1 LLILSF
7 NLHHQALSMRLYL
20 LLFLLLIADTGFAQA
35 GEKDALLN
43 KLDLELSKKETYDK
57 QKELRIQQLKTSLK
71 KAARNPKRSFDIC
84 TNIYDEYKSYQYD
97 SAYVYARKLSDLSAK
112 MGDLSKEYFSKVNV
126 GFILLSSGMFKEAFD
141 NLEGINSRLL
151 NDTVK
156 YEYYRLM
163 MRAYFDL
170 ANYDND
176 NQYGPEY
183 TKKANLYIDSA
194 IAISEPGKYNNLY
207 LIGYKK
213 LKNRNLASAEADFLN
228 LLNTQT
234 LTAHQRA
241 IVASTLGNI
250 YLEKKER
257 DKGIQ
262 YLVEAVIND
271 IQSSTKETLAIYW
284 LAEVFYKNGDIK
296 NAYKYIQEA
305 RADADFYGARQRQ
318 VQISSIL
325 PMVAAEKLNYT
336 EREKTR
342 FLIFLVSLTILVVL
356 VVVISVML
364 FRQLKN
370 LKAKEKIIEE
380 TNAELEIINNKLVE
394 DTHIKEEYIGYF
406 FNVISGY
413 ILKLEKL
420 KRSVDTKLSQKRYDH
435 IQLIVDNIQIKK
447 ERDTLF
453 HTFDHIFIKIFPNFI
468 KDFNSLFKK
477 EDQIWP
483 KNDEVLTTDL
493 RIFALIRLGV
503 TDTETISK
511 ILEYSEKTIYVYKM
525 RLKAKSILPPDEFD
539 KRINDIKA
547 VDVVNR
553 AKSNDI

>member
-1 LLILSF
+1 
-7 NLHHQALSMRLYL
+7 MRRLYL
-20 LLFLLLIADTGFAQA
+20 LLLLLLVSNAGFSSDKQT
-35 GEKDALLN
+35 EESLD
-43 KLDLELSKKETYDK
+43 KLDLELSKKGQYDK
-57 QKELRIQQLKTSLK
+57 SKEQRIQQLKTSFRRSL
-71 KAARNPKRSFDIC
+71 RNMQRSFDIC
-84 TNIYDEYKSYQYD
+84 STIYEEYKSYQYD
-97 SAYVYARKLSDLSAK
+97 SAYVYAHKLSQLSNRLN
-112 MGDLSKEYFSKVNV
+112 DVSKEYTSRVKV

-141 NLEGINSRLL
+141 NLSGINARMLS
-151 NDTVK
+151 DSMK

-163 MRAYFDL
+163 MRANFDL

-176 NQYGPEY
+176 NQYAPKYIEQ
-183 TKKANLYIDSA
+183 ANKYIDSA
-194 IAISEPGKYNNLY
+194 VAVSEPGSYNSLY

-213 LKNRNLASAEADFLN
+213 LKEGKSAAAEADFLN
-228 LLNTQT
+228 LINTRK
-234 LTAHQRA
+234 LTEHQHA
-241 IVASTLGNI
+241 IVASTLANI
-250 YLEKKER
+250 YLKNKSQR

-262 YLVEAVIND
+262 LLCEAVISD

-284 LAEVFYKNGDIK
+284 LAEVFYKSGDIK
-296 NAYKYIQEA
+296 NAYKYIQYA
-305 RADADFYGARQRQ
+305 SNDAEFYGARQRR

-325 PMVAAEKLNYT
+325 PMVAAEKLEYT

-342 FLIFLVSLTILVVL
+342 FLIFIVSLTILAAL
-356 VVVISVML
+356 VIVISFIL
-364 FRQLKN
+364 FKQLKN

-380 TNAELEIINNKLVE
+380 TNAELEIINNKLEE

-420 KRSVDTKLSQKRYDH
+420 KRSVDLKLSQKRYDH

-447 ERDTLF
+447 ERENLF
-453 HTFDHIFIKIFPNFI
+453 HTFDHIFIKIFPNFVAS
-468 KDFNSLFKK
+468 FNNLFKK

-503 TDTETISK
+503 ADSETISK

-525 RLKAKSILPPDEFD
+525 RLKAKSIYPPDEFD
-539 KRINDIKA
+539 KRIMEIKA
-547 VDVVNR
+547 VETR
-553 AKSNDI
+553 KQKSIPENVPN

>member
-1 LLILSF
+1 
-7 NLHHQALSMRLYL
+7 MRLPLLLL
-20 LLFLLLIADTGFAQA
+20 LLFVCNAAFSAGKTDELLA
-35 GEKDALLN
+35 
-43 KLDLELSKKETYDK
+43 KLDLELSKKEQYD
-57 QKELRIQQLKTSLK
+57 QNKELRIKELKTSLNRSS
-71 KAARNPKRSFDIC
+71 RNLKRSFDLC
-84 TNIYDEYKSYQYD
+84 SAIYDEYKSYQYD
-97 SAYVYARKLSDLSAK
+97 SAYVYARRLSQISHELKDI
-112 MGDLSKEYFSKVNV
+112 GREYYSKVNI

-141 NLEGINSRLL
+141 NLEGINSRML
-151 NDTVK
+151 DDSVK

-176 NQYGPEY
+176 NQYGPTY
-183 TKKANLYIDSA
+183 KAQANKYIDSA
-194 IAISEPGKYNNLY
+194 IAISKTGTYNNLY
-207 LIGYKK
+207 LQGYKN
-213 LKNRNLASAEADFLN
+213 LKNNNLAAAETDFLN
-228 LLNTQT
+228 LLNTVK
-234 LTAHQRA
+234 LTDHQHA

-250 YLEKKER
+250 YLERKQR
-257 DKGIQ
+257 DKGIEF
-262 YLVEAVIND
+262 LVDAVVSD
-271 IQSSTKETLAIYW
+271 IRSSTKETLAIYW
-284 LAEVFYKNGDIK
+284 LAEVFYKSGDIK

-305 RADADFYGARQRQ
+305 MADADFYGARQRR

-336 EREKTR
+336 EKEKAR
-342 FLIFLVSLTILVVL
+342 FLIYLVSLSVL
-356 VVVISVML
+356 VLLVIVISVKL
-364 FRQLKN
+364 FRQLKI
-370 LKAKEKIIEE
+370 LEAKEAIIEE
-380 TNAELEIINNKLVE
+380 TNAELEVINTRLIE

-447 ERDTLF
+447 ERDALF
-453 HTFDHIFIKIFPNFI
+453 YTFDHVFIKIFPNFI
-468 KDFNSLFKK
+468 TAFNSFFKK

-503 TDTETISK
+503 SDTETISK

-539 KRINDIKA
+539 KRIMEIKA
-547 VDVVNR
+547 VETIR
-553 AKSNDI
+553 SAKNPAN